1 MAEILII
8 SGKGGTGKTSLTAA
22 FAHLAQNAIV
32 CDLDVDTPNLHLL
45 LKPRIQQQTE
55 FIAGHEAVIDPDL
68 CDGCGQC
75 QRLCAFNAIDGEN
88 GPYRVDAVR
97 CEGCRVCVAFC
108 PQQAIAFN
116 AKRCGYWSLSETRFG
131 SMVHARLLPG
141 EENSGRLVTLL
152 RQEARRLA
160 EQKGI
165 DLILSD
171 GAPGIGCPVISSLSG
186 TDLAV
191 VVTEPT
197 PSGMHDLQRALDL
210 CRHFKVP
217 AAVIINKADLL
228 LQKSKQI
235 ESWLKARDYALL
247 ASIPYDLAL
256 TRAMI
261 AGKVITEMPPSRAT
275 RSIRHAW
282 QRIKQTINAQ
292 LKTTATTT
300 RM

>member
-8 SGKGGTGKTSLTAA
+8 SGKGGTGKTSLSAA
-22 FAHLAQNAIV
+22 FAHMAQAAIV

-55 FIAGHEAVIDPDL
+55 FIAGHQAIIDNAI

-75 QRLCAFNAIDGEN
+75 EQLCAFNAIDGQD
-88 GPYRVDAVR
+88 GQFSVDTIR
-97 CEGCRVCVAFC
+97 CEGCRVCVTFC
-108 PQQAIAFN
+108 PRQAIAFE
-116 AKRCGYWSLSETRFG
+116 AKRCGHWYLSQTRFG
-131 SMVHARLLPG
+131 PMVHARLLPG

-152 RQEARRLA
+152 RQQARRLA
-160 EQKGI
+160 QLKGI
-165 DLILSD
+165 ELILSD
-171 GAPGIGCPVISSLSG
+171 GAPGIGCPVISALSG

-197 PSGMHDLQRALDL
+197 PSGMHDLQRVLDL

-228 LQKSKQI
+228 LQKTRQI
-235 ESWLKARDYALL
+235 IAWLKAHDHPLIAT
-247 ASIPYDLAL
+247 IPYDLAL

-261 AGKVITEMPPSRAT
+261 AGKVITEESPSQATRPICEAWQTIQQMLNAELKTVTKPSRV
-275 RSIRHAW
+275 
-282 QRIKQTINAQ
+282 
-292 LKTTATTT
+292 
-300 RM
+300 